1 MTNELNNDIII
12 VNGDPKS
19 SFPQS
24 VEKQS
29 GQVFAKAKMTS
40 LTFKTLLENILNG
53 GIKKAS
59 SALNGKLRAVKS
71 EIYIAEAEKTVE
83 DVSNQNMKSLV
94 GNAFKFDNGAI
105 ATVKKDMS
113 SNEKITQNN
122 VLVEKS
128 YDVMKMT
135 QFLPFE
141 AFATG
146 KKSFVYISSNG
157 KTRGIMVPPRIVQ
170 VCFNFGKQE
179 KLKSESIGLTLDK
192 KSEDVRNLNPESVEK
207 KVSKSWRDIFKKIE
221 TSALENVDDE
231 KKENIPEKVESFSTS
246 NSNEKKVLSDE
257 ELKDRILKGQI
268 GDELYS
274 IRQLQVKVGQNNQ
287 LSDGLVDR
295 ENALLQML
303 SKILNIPMLKQKKNK
318 TFELD
323 GRKTEF
329 QRAIE
334 SIVGYR
340 EPLTEEQHR
349 EKEAEIQDYYSNPDV
364 QKTIYDLQLKRL
376 LFDMNG
382 RDASEKI
389 YAAERE
395 DNNRRASLSEAI
407 DLLDS
412 SLPNSFNVSSSR
424 KIESNNDI
432 IKNEQKEETR
442 ILFNQNRERLQS
454 GAEEQARIL
463 FRQNRERQ
471 QLQSG
476 AEEQARI
483 LFRQNRERQQLQNGA
498 EEQARILFRQNR
510 ERQQLQNGAEE
521 QARISY
527 GQDDNKQYTVTDIDS
542 RYGIIDQP
550 SKPIK
555 INSRQLT
562 NIRAKKIG
570 LQISDSLIVSLKE
583 QLDQLGLGEENSG
596 PVLTKVA

>member
-29 GQVFAKAKMTS
+29 SQVFAKAKMTS

-122 VLVEKS
+122 VLAEKS

-146 KKSFVYISSNG
+146 KKSFVYISSSG

-170 VCFNFGKQE
+170 VCFSFGKQE

-442 ILFNQNRERLQS
+442 ILFNQNRER
-454 GAEEQARIL
+454 
-463 FRQNRERQ
+463 Q

-483 LFRQNRERQQLQNGA
+483 LFRQNRERQQLQSGA